1 MGKNFFFDSDLRFLV
16 SQSITFIAMF
26 VRAISVKNFF
36 KGLFLKRLGGIY
48 FKDDDVTSNLLLS
61 CPNLF
66 FLQYYDHD
74 FDKLWLGYFL
84 VNFYRINTYIYYRRM
99 YSLEFLWWIYVMWRN
114 WLYNLCKKEMR
125 QTQTKSF
132 HDRLLYIPFR
142 YYCFKGRI
150 HLLHFRIWKGFCK
163 IHTYGSRSMAGEFG
177 PHRYLHYSISKLFS
191 EHI

>member
-1 MGKNFFFDSDLRFLV
+1 MVFTPRWWCHYQFASLLQNTFFWL
-16 SQSITFIAMF
+16 
-26 VRAISVKNFF
+26 
-36 KGLFLKRLGGIY
+36 Y
-48 FKDDDVTSNLLLS
+48 
-61 CPNLF
+61 C
-66 FLQYYDHD
+66 DHD

-150 HLLHFRIWKGFCK
+150 HLPHFRIWKWLLYERLTCKTWDEVFFFFNFCK
-163 IHTYGSRSMAGEFG
+163 IHTYGSMSMAGEFE